1 MQDLEYYHRN
11 TNGYYSK
18 SFIKKNSRDQ
28 SITQM
33 NTNKNEG
40 IMAEFLNKAIKN
52 NKGTNDMPSTT
63 KSRNF
68 AHNIKNTGI
77 INHNILVSP

>member
-11 TNGYYSK
+11 TNRYYSR

-33 NTNKNEG
+33 NINKNEG
-40 IMAEFLNKAIKN
+40 IMADL
-52 NKGTNDMPSTT
+52 
-63 KSRNF
+63 
-68 AHNIKNTGI
+68 
-77 INHNILVSP
+77 